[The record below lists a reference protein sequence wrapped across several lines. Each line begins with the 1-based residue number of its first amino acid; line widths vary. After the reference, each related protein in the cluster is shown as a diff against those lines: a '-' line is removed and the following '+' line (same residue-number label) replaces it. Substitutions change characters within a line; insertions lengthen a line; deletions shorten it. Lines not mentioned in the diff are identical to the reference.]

1 MSATSAPQGFALLLI
16 VLGGAV
22 MLAATVGSLVTHEH
36 VWKVVVAG
44 GGAVQVAGWLLH
56 ARRLRRL
63 RGGAR

>member
-1 MSATSAPQGFALLLI
+1 MSANPTPQGFALLLI

-22 MLAATVGSLVTHEH
+22 MVAATVGAAVTHEH

-56 ARRLRRL
+56 GRRLRRL
-63 RGGAR
+63 RGGAA